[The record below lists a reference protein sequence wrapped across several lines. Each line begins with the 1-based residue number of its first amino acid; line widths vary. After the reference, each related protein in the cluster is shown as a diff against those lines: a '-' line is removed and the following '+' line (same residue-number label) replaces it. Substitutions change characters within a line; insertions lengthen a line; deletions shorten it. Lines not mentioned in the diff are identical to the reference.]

1 MIDQEKVGKFI
12 ADLRKE
18 KGLTQDDLAEK
29 MFVGREAIS
38 KWERGVCIPG
48 QTILLSL
55 SEEFNV
61 SINEILYGERKNNKN
76 SKVVENTS
84 FNWFLMQL
92 KRIKKYIVIAFI
104 FFLVCFTIIYFV
116 QDYNSFKILTTYVNG
131 DSFTINKGLIVRCR
145 EKLYFQFGS
154 VINHTDYDITSI
166 NLYYGADENKIK
178 LASGS
183 NINDIVVNK
192 NDLEKSTNKG
202 IKDIYDNLYLE
213 INTDELTELYKVN
226 VTVDFRATLF
236 KNEEEKTTTEAHIEP
251 YSNDFNNNKD
261 IRDKFVLIKGEYVYE
276 FNYKDKK
283 YKCLLNDN
291 VIQMTTEKYNLDYII
306 GDNIIRI
313 ENEKLSVIYDL
324 NNKTCESNNCKEYM
338 NIINMFVNNVIN

>member
-131 DSFTINKGLIVRCR
+131 DSFT
-145 EKLYFQFGS
+145 Y
-154 VINHTDYDITSI
+154 
-166 NLYYGADENKIK
+166 
-178 LASGS
+178 
-183 NINDIVVNK
+183 
-192 NDLEKSTNKG
+192 
-202 IKDIYDNLYLE
+202 
-213 INTDELTELYKVN
+213 
-226 VTVDFRATLF
+226 
-236 KNEEEKTTTEAHIEP
+236 
-251 YSNDFNNNKD
+251 
-261 IRDKFVLIKGEYVYE
+261 
-276 FNYKDKK
+276 
-283 YKCLLNDN
+283 
-291 VIQMTTEKYNLDYII
+291 
-306 GDNIIRI
+306 
-313 ENEKLSVIYDL
+313 
-324 NNKTCESNNCKEYM
+324 
-338 NIINMFVNNVIN
+338 